1 MAWQIPLL
9 ASPGSNCSYVKNPSI
24 PSRKSFLTEASLKW
38 ASVTH
43 HQKQQKLSILTQLLL
58 DPGKTSLI
66 GPAATSQA
74 PPVSYATVVVF
85 AQSHPTLCDPM
96 NSSTPGFSVLHYL
109 LELAQTHVHWVGD
122 AIQPSHPLSLGK
134 HKTEVCP
141 GPGQEP
147 GS

>member
-1 MAWQIPLL
+1 MAWQILLL
-9 ASPGSNCSYVKNPSI
+9 ASPGSKCSYVKNPSI
-24 PSRKSFLTEASLKW
+24 PFLTVASWKW
-38 ASVTH
+38 VSVTH

-58 DPGKTSLI
+58 APGKTSLI

-74 PPVSYATVVVF
+74 SPVSYAIVVIV
-85 AQSHPTLCDPM
+85 AQSCPTLGDPM

-134 HKTEVCP
+134 NKTEVCP
-141 GPGQEP
+141 GAGRVP